1 MGFLDPL
8 SLFKTFLA
16 SLIFAEPIAFL
27 VSDSLAFLSFLA
39 AFFTAWWFA

>member
-1 MGFLDPL
+1 MDFLDPL
-8 SLFKTFLA
+8 SPFGIFLA

-27 VSDSLAFLSFLA
+27 VDSLACLNFLA